1 MLRASGRFE
10 EAGILVE
17 GDRIAAVPG
26 PADSRQIA
34 ARDDVDTVK
43 LRRGFLVPGFV
54 DAHFHLVAGALKQW
68 RCDLGSARSIEDVG
82 ALLETYAAKHP
93 GETPVVGVDWDESD
107 WEDAS
112 FPARALL
119 DGISTIRPV
128 FARRI
133 CGHVGAVNSVLLKE
147 LGAHGAFVNTDT
159 GVITERAVARATEL
173 TRPAPSH
180 VEEGIE
186 TAIRHLHTLG
196 VTGIHDIIE
205 ENNVE
210 AYAAGLRRSR
220 VPLRIDGF
228 FHVPPER
235 FADLGARMRDC
246 GMSDFRP
253 AGIKVY
259 LDGSIGAR
267 TAALHTPYEDD
278 PTTGT
283 LLVEPG
289 SLRETLRSSAD
300 RGISCAVHAIGDRAV
315 ATALGEMQA
324 VGDGRFRIEHA
335 EIIGPAEMELV
346 RGTSV
351 ALVMQPNFVRNWAGE
366 NGLYHRRLGGER
378 WRRNNP
384 FRSLVEAGVRIAF
397 GSDGMPPGPLYGIR
411 GATHHPNA
419 AESISAA
426 VALELYTD
434 APMRVGA
441 HPGRPA
447 GRLEPEALCDMVHL
461 SANPLLG
468 DLDGI
473 QILGTWVGG
482 KHVYPD
488 DG

>member
-1 MLRASGRFE
+1 
-10 EAGILVE
+10 
-17 GDRIAAVPG
+17 
-26 PADSRQIA
+26 
-34 ARDDVDTVK
+34 
-43 LRRGFLVPGFV
+43 
-54 DAHFHLVAGALKQW
+54 
-68 RCDLGSARSIEDVG
+68 
-82 ALLETYAAKHP
+82 
-93 GETPVVGVDWDESD
+93 
-107 WEDAS
+107 
-112 FPARALL
+112 
-119 DGISTIRPV
+119 
-128 FARRI
+128 
-133 CGHVGAVNSVLLKE
+133 
-147 LGAHGAFVNTDT
+147 
-159 GVITERAVARATEL
+159 
-173 TRPAPSH
+173 
-180 VEEGIE
+180 
-186 TAIRHLHTLG
+186 
-196 VTGIHDIIE
+196 
-205 ENNVE
+205 
-210 AYAAGLRRSR
+210 
-220 VPLRIDGF
+220 
-228 FHVPPER
+228 
-235 FADLGARMRDC
+235 
-246 GMSDFRP
+246 
-253 AGIKVY
+253 VY

-289 SLRETLRSSAD
+289 SLRETLRSSSE

-335 EIIGPAEMELV
+335 EVIGPAEMELA
-346 RGTSV
+346 RGSSV

-397 GSDGMPPGPLYGIR
+397 SSDGMPPGPLYGIR
-411 GATHHPNA
+411 GATRHPNA
-419 AESISAA
+419 AESISAT

-434 APMRVGA
+434 APTRVGA

-482 KHVYPD
+482 RHVYPD
-488 DG
+488 GG